1 MKILYITTHFLSNSS
16 ASIRNISLV
25 NGLIENG
32 CEVEILTV
40 QVKEDEYLKEKL
52 SSKVKIKKKI
62 PIDFYNKI
70 TSKEIKK
77 YTQIKILKNIKE
89 KLKSWIIFPDVY
101 NIAIKKITKEKIIQ
115 GEYNY
120 IISSSDSKSSHFMA
134 LELIKKN
141 NLNID
146 WIQIWGDPWYSDINV
161 EKSIFFKKR
170 IRKNEEK
177 LLGLAKKVFYISAL
191 TSKNIKETYPL
202 YEKK

>member
-70 TSKEIKK
+70 T
-77 YTQIKILKNIKE
+77 
-89 KLKSWIIFPDVY
+89 
-101 NIAIKKITKEKIIQ
+101 
-115 GEYNY
+115 
-120 IISSSDSKSSHFMA
+120 
-134 LELIKKN
+134 
-141 NLNID
+141 
-146 WIQIWGDPWYSDINV
+146 
-161 EKSIFFKKR
+161 
-170 IRKNEEK
+170 
-177 LLGLAKKVFYISAL
+177 
-191 TSKNIKETYPL
+191 
-202 YEKK
+202 

>member
-146 WIQIWGDPWYSDINV
+146 WIQLWGDPWYSVINV
-161 EKSIFFKKR
+161 
-170 IRKNEEK
+170 
-177 LLGLAKKVFYISAL
+177 
-191 TSKNIKETYPL
+191 
-202 YEKK
+202 